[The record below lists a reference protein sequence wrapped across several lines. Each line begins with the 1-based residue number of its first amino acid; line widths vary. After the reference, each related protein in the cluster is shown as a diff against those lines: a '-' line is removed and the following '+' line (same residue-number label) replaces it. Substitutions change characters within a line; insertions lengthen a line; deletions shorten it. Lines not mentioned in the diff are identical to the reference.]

1 MRCRASVLKCVVWQS
16 ASPVLAAVLLLVL
29 SAAPAWA
36 QAPTRQTQE
45 DDYTRYELLGPDTAQ
60 FRILYEV
67 TATTAGAPFFFNAI
81 RRGSVATDERV
92 TDMMTGQQLK
102 WEVVSGK
109 QARAEGHPTADLETE
124 WLKVHLARP
133 VPKGG
138 EARVLIDKTY
148 KDAKSYF
155 RDGDTILFDRSLGIR
170 RNAVVL
176 PAGYRLISCN
186 VPSQVRATADG
197 RVMITFMNTSAAA
210 APLVIRAR
218 PGLALFTPTLPAAR
232 GAASTATMASQAS
245 RLSDRAHQD
254 REIVYFPND
263 PSTHSF
269 NLFHDY
275 TESRPGVG
283 HYFNVVR
290 AGSSVSNPSAVLLD
304 TGEPLKVET
313 LSGAELKKRGL
324 DAGEPVADTTQVVV
338 ISFPLVKAGQSVR
351 LRITETYTDPNR
363 YLLDGDEL
371 VWDRA
376 FGRPRN
382 SVVLPAGWTVVA
394 SAVPAV
400 ISQDADGR
408 QRLYYENARNDEIQ
422 VLIRA
427 RRVKE

>member
-1 MRCRASVLKCVVWQS
+1 MPVRRAALLL
-16 ASPVLAAVLLLVL
+16 ALAIPAAV
-29 SAAPAWA
+29 AAQTP
-36 QAPTRQTQE
+36 QRQTQE
-45 DDYTRYELLGPDTAQ
+45 DDYTRYELLAPDTAQ

-67 TATTAGAPFFFNAI
+67 TATTPGAKFFFNAI
-81 RRGSVATDERV
+81 RKGSIASDERV
-92 TDMMTGQQLK
+92 TDMMTGQPLK
-102 WEVVSGK
+102 WEIVSGA
-109 QARAEGHPTADLETE
+109 QARTEGHPTADLETE

-138 EARVLIDKTY
+138 EGRVLIDKTY

-155 RDGDTILFDRSLGIR
+155 RDGQTIVFDRSLGIR

-186 VPSQVRATADG
+186 VPSQVLTTGDG
-197 RVMITFMNTSAAA
+197 RVMITFLNTSAAA

-218 PGLALFTPTLPAAR
+218 PGLAPFTPPIPTDRGVPSTVTL
-232 GAASTATMASQAS
+232 ASQAS
-245 RLSDRAHQD
+245 RLSDRAHQN

-263 PSTHSF
+263 PATHSF
-269 NLFHDY
+269 NLYHDY
-275 TESRPGVG
+275 TESRPGVA

-304 TGEPLKVET
+304 TGEALKVET
-313 LSGAELKKRGL
+313 ISGAELKKRGL
-324 DAGEPVADTTQVVV
+324 DAGEPVADTTQIVV
-338 ISFPLVKAGQSVR
+338 ISFPAVKQGQSAR

-363 YLLDGDEL
+363 YRLDGDEL

-382 SVVLPAGWTVVA
+382 TVVLPLGWTVTA
-394 SAVPAV
+394 SAAPAV
-400 ISQDADGR
+400 ITLDPDGR
-408 QRLYYENARNDEIQ
+408 QRLYFENNRNDEIE

-427 RRVKE
+427 RKAS

>member
-1 MRCRASVLKCVVWQS
+1 MRVMLLRR
-16 ASPVLAAVLLLVL
+16 AVLFLAILIPV
-29 SAAPAWA
+29 AAGA
-36 QAPTRQTQE
+36 QTPQRQTQE
-45 DDYTRYELLGPDTAQ
+45 DDYTRYELLAPDSAQ

-67 TATTAGAPFFFNAI
+67 TATTPGARFFFNAI
-81 RRGSVATDERV
+81 RKGSIATDERV
-92 TDMMTGQQLK
+92 TDMMTGQPLK
-102 WEVVSGK
+102 WEVVSGA

-133 VPKGG
+133 VPRGG
-138 EARVLIDKTY
+138 EGRVLIDKTY

-155 RDGDTILFDRSLGIR
+155 RDGDTIVFDRSLGIR

-186 VPSQVRATADG
+186 VPSQVMATPEG
-197 RVMITFMNTSAAA
+197 RIMITFLNTSAAA

-218 PGLALFTPTLPAAR
+218 PGLPPFTPMIPTTPGPSSTVTL
-232 GAASTATMASQAS
+232 ASQAS

-269 NLFHDY
+269 NLYHDY

-290 AGSSVSNPSAVLLD
+290 AGSTVSNPSAVWLD
-304 TGEPLKVET
+304 TGEPLTVET
-313 LSGAELKKRGL
+313 LNGAELTKRGL
-324 DAGEPVADTTQVVV
+324 NAGEPVSATTEVVV
-338 ISFPLVKAGQSVR
+338 ISFPPVKQGQSAR

-363 YLLDGDEL
+363 YKLEGDEL

-382 SVVLPAGWTVVA
+382 TVVLPAGWTVTA
-394 SAVPAV
+394 SSIPAV
-400 ISQDADGR
+400 ITQDGDGR
-408 QRLYYENARNDEIQ
+408 QRLYFENNRNDEIQ

-427 RRVKE
+427 RKAS

>member
-1 MRCRASVLKCVVWQS
+1 MKSRSVSCGFFATLM
-16 ASPVLAAVLLLVL
+16 VLWATSSVF
-29 SAAPAWA
+29 A
-36 QAPTRQTQE
+36 QAPQRQTQE
-45 DDYTRYELLGPDTAQ
+45 DDYTRYELLGPETAQ

-81 RRGSVATDERV
+81 RRGSIATDERV
-92 TDMMTGQQLK
+92 TDLMTGQLLK
-102 WEVVSGK
+102 WEVVTGK
-109 QARAEGHPTADLETE
+109 QARSEGHPTADLETE

-155 RDGDTILFDRSLGIR
+155 RDGDTIVFDRSLGIR

-176 PAGYRLISCN
+176 PAGYRLLSCN
-186 VPSQVRATADG
+186 VPSQVMATDDG

-218 PGLALFTPTLPAAR
+218 PGLSAFTPKLPTTR
-232 GAASTATMASQAS
+232 GAAVTVNLASQAN

-263 PSTHSF
+263 PATHSF
-269 NLFHDY
+269 SLYHDY
-275 TESRPGVG
+275 TESRPGVA

-304 TGEPLKVET
+304 TGEVLKVET
-313 LSGAELKKRGL
+313 ISGAELKKRGL

-338 ISFPLVKAGQSVR
+338 ISFPAVKAGQSAR

-394 SAVPAV
+394 SSIPAV
-400 ISQDADGR
+400 ISQDPDGR
-408 QRLYYENARNDEIQ
+408 QRLYFENGRNDDIQ
-422 VLIRA
+422 ALIRA
-427 RRVKE
+427 RRASN

>member
-1 MRCRASVLKCVVWQS
+1 MIPVLLAALIVLLS
-16 ASPVLAAVLLLVL
+16 ASPV
-29 SAAPAWA
+29 SG
-36 QAPTRQTQE
+36 QAPRQTQE

-60 FRILYEV
+60 FRIFYEV
-67 TATTAGAPFFFNAI
+67 TATTPGAPFFFNAI
-81 RRGSVATDERV
+81 RRGSIATDERV
-92 TDMMTGQQLK
+92 TDQMTGQPLK
-102 WEVVSGK
+102 WEIVSGA
-109 QARAEGHPTADLETE
+109 QARQEGHPTADLETE

-155 RDGDTILFDRSLGIR
+155 RDGDTIVFDRSLGIR

-186 VPSQVRATADG
+186 VPSQVLSTPDG
-197 RVMITFMNTSAAA
+197 RVMIAFMNPGPGA

-218 PGLALFTPTLPAAR
+218 PGLAPFTPK
-232 GAASTATMASQAS
+232 ASTTRGPQATVTPASQAA
-245 RLSDRAHQD
+245 RLNERARQD

-263 PSTHSF
+263 PATHSF
-269 NLFHDY
+269 SLFHDY
-275 TESRPGVG
+275 TETRAGVG

-290 AGSSVSNPSAVLLD
+290 AGSSVSNPSAVWLD
-304 TGEPLKVET
+304 TGEALKVET
-313 LSGAELKKRGL
+313 LTGAALKARGL

-338 ISFPLVKAGQSVR
+338 ISFPPVKAGGSAR
-351 LRITETYTDPNR
+351 LRITETYTDQGR
-363 YLLDGDEL
+363 YFLDGDEL

-382 SVVLPAGWTVVA
+382 TVVLPAGWTVVA
-394 SAVPAV
+394 SSIPSV
-400 ISQDADGR
+400 ITQDPDGR
-408 QRLYYENARNDEIQ
+408 QRLYFENHRNDDIQ

-427 RRVKE
+427 RRVQ